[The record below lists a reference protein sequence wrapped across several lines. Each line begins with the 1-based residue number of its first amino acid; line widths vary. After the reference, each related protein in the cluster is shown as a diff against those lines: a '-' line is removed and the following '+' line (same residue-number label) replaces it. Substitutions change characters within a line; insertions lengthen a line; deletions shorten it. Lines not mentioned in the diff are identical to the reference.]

1 MNAPKQARPGQSP
14 KTDPAG
20 TRTGS
25 PEGGRIAPRS
35 PEGERIAKVIARAG
49 ICSRRDAE
57 RLIEEGKVSVNGK
70 VLTSP
75 ALNVTPKDRIVVDG
89 EPLPQFEP
97 TRLWR
102 YHKPAGLVT
111 TAKDPEGR
119 PTVFERLPDDMP
131 RVVSIGRLDINTEG
145 LLLLTNDGEL
155 ARLLELPAT
164 GWTRRYRVRAWGDV
178 TQEGLDRL
186 KDGIE
191 VEGVRYGPI
200 EASLDKVQGSNVWLT
215 VGLKEGKNREVKRV
229 LGALGLTVNRLIR
242 LSFGP
247 FQIGDLVEGEVKQ
260 VPNRVLMD
268 QLGAH
273 GEAFRAKIEAAE
285 AAVPVAAP
293 KKQPS
298 KPQPGKSASGKP
310 SSAKPQSSR
319 PQAAGKPR
327 MPKPHSAAPKQ
338 HSGKPNSA
346 NRKSGKPQT
355 TIEHASSRPKLHLPK
370 KPGGAGAARPP
381 SKSAGGPSKKKPHEN
396 SRRRP

>member
-1 MNAPKQARPGQSP
+1 MNARPAQRRDAASDAKPKA
-14 KTDPAG
+14 
-20 TRTGS
+20 
-25 PEGGRIAPRS
+25 

-70 VLTSP
+70 LLASP
-75 ALNVTPKDRIVVDG
+75 ALNVTPKDRIVVNG

-119 PTVFERLPDDMP
+119 TTVFERLPDDMP
-131 RVVSIGRLDINTEG
+131 RVVSVGRLDINTEG

-164 GWTRRYRVRAWGDV
+164 GWTRRYRVRAWGDI

-215 VGLKEGKNREVKRV
+215 LALKEGKNREVKRV
-229 LGALGLTVNRLIR
+229 LAALGLAVNRLIR

-268 QLGAH
+268 QLGPH

-285 AAVPVAAP
+285 AAMPAQPA
-293 KKQPS
+293 KKTP
-298 KPQPGKSASGKP
+298 SGKP
-310 SSAKPQSSR
+310 SAAKSQSSKPSSSK

-338 HSGKPNSA
+338 HSAK
-346 NRKSGKPQT
+346 RKSGKPQT

-370 KPGGAGAARPP
+370 KPGGAGAART
-381 SKSAGGPSKKKPHEN
+381 AGKAQPSKKKPHEN